1 MAYRKTAIKHF
12 LSICIDCNS
21 IMIYRLSIWFGM
33 GSYHNRLE
41 NGIFIM
47 KTLVKSYLTYL
58 ERKNIA
64 MLENTKADLK
74 YKPITNAILYAF
86 GVFFPIIILTSV
98 YQDVVLS
105 LHTGHIFG
113 LVVFVLIHIAFC
125 LALLTSVFSVI
136 KINNITFSGEFM
148 SIKTVK
154 FINRFISCFVLVLMY
169 SKVMPIVV
177 ENYQL
182 NIFTSNTISLTAPVM
197 DIFMLFVLILFAKSM
212 TMAILQGIKMKS
224 ENELTI

>member
-1 MAYRKTAIKHF
+1 
-12 LSICIDCNS
+12 
-21 IMIYRLSIWFGM
+21 
-33 GSYHNRLE
+33 
-41 NGIFIM
+41 
-47 KTLVKSYLTYL
+47 
-58 ERKNIA
+58 